1 MLIWYATSENSRGR
15 GTFPNWCRTHNIE
28 ILEIF
33 SNQDLS
39 KLDNR
44 TPDILIS
51 DRFSSIFE
59 KYWLE
64 KNEFPKLNV
73 HPSLLP
79 LHRGSFPIFWS
90 ALLNSEW
97 GVTVHEIWSGIDDGP
112 IVKQLQI
119 PYEETWTFRDLY
131 ELYRL
136 STQDLLQKI
145 IEELASGR
153 GYTSRAQ
160 PEIKGKVHKKKQSL
174 PLIERLRRGWDTPI
188 ITARIDLAKDIELY
202 LRD

>member
-39 KLDNR
+39 RLDNH
-44 TPDILIS
+44 TPDLLIS
-51 DRFSSIFE
+51 DRFSSIIE

-64 KNEFPKLNV
+64 KNDFPKLNV

-90 ALLNSEW
+90 ALLKSEW

-136 STQDLLQKI
+136 STQDLLQEI

>member
-15 GTFPNWCRTHNIE
+15 DTFPNWCRTHNIE

-39 KLDNR
+39 RLDNH
-44 TPDILIS
+44 TPDLLIS

-64 KNEFPKLNV
+64 KNDFPKLNV

-90 ALLNSEW
+90 ALLKSEW

-136 STQDLLQKI
+136 STQDLLQNI

-188 ITARIDLAKDIELY
+188 ITARTDLAKDIEIY

>member
-15 GTFPNWCRTHNIE
+15 GMFPNWCRTHNIE

-39 KLDNR
+39 RLDNH
-44 TPDILIS
+44 TPDLLIS
-51 DRFSSIFE
+51 DRFSSIIE

-64 KNEFPKLNV
+64 KNDFPKLNV

-90 ALLNSEW
+90 ALLKSEW

-136 STQDLLQKI
+136 STQDLLQEI